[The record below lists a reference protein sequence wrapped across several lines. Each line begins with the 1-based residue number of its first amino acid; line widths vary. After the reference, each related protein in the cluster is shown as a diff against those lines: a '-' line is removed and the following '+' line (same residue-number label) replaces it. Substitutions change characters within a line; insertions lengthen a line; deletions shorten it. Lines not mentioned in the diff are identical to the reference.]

1 MLVVMSGT
9 HGFMSE
15 KQGIAPRRGRFPL
28 GFFTMIIQHFVSE
41 KTDWRGDNEAVNKA
55 GIRGNKG
62 LVRLLR

>member
-28 GFFTMIIQHFVSE
+28 GFFTIIIQHFVSE
-41 KTDWRGDNEAVNKA
+41 KTDWRG
-55 GIRGNKG
+55 GNQG